1 MKLYSY
7 ENLKLNEMERVSG
20 GRLSWGCGFAIVG
33 MITATAG
40 AAFVIRGASLAI
52 FLIGE
57 SIGIGGCK
65 SSAEVG
71 L

>member
-1 MKLYSY
+1 
-7 ENLKLNEMERVSG
+7 MERVSG

-57 SIGIGGCK
+57 SIGIGGLVTSCRN
-65 SSAEVG
+65 
-71 L
+71 

>member
-1 MKLYSY
+1 MKTLS
-7 ENLKLNEMERVSG
+7 LNEMESVSG

-57 SIGIGGCK
+57 SIGIGGLVTSCRN
-65 SSAEVG
+65 
-71 L
+71 

>member
-1 MKLYSY
+1 MKTLS
-7 ENLKLNEMERVSG
+7 LNEMERVSG

-40 AAFVIRGASLAI
+40 AAFVTRDTSLAI

-57 SIGIGGCK
+57 SIGIGVLVTSCRN
-65 SSAEVG
+65 
-71 L
+71 